1 MPTNQ
6 LCYPPRGI
14 APIVVHPIVAQ
25 VRAKPHISTNVV
37 VVVVVGLAV
46 FVNSLTEQFADIVVV
61 STDAIYEV
69 IYAVGG
75 DSHMSAEG

>member
-6 LCYPPRGI
+6 LCHPQRGTI
-14 APIVVHPIVAQ
+14 PIVIHPVVAQ

-46 FVNSLTEQFADIVVV
+46 LVNGLTVKLADIVVV
-61 STDAIYEV
+61 CADTIYEV
-69 IYAVGG
+69 IYVVCG
-75 DSHMSAEG
+75 DSHMFAEG